1 MWIECPECG
10 GRGNCEYEE
19 GVPDPMAWRGGE
31 LQSRIVR
38 CEVCDGW
45 GEDEVDEDDG
55 SRRRIFA
62 KTARR

>member
-45 GEDEVDEDDG
+45 GEVEVDDDD
-55 SRRRIFA
+55 
-62 KTARR
+62 